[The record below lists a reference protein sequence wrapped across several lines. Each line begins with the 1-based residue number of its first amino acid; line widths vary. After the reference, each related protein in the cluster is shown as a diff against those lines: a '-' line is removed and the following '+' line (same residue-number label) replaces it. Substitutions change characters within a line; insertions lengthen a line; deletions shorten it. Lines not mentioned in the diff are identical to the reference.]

1 MQVSLIVLRQTA
13 TMFLLMAVGFALY
26 KAKKI
31 DEPGSRSIASALLY
45 AVMPATLINSLL
57 LERTPAN
64 TALLVRS
71 TLAAAAAMLL
81 SVAAARL
88 FYRKSGVEAF
98 AAAFSN
104 AGFVGIPLVQAAFG
118 ADASFCIVGYMVLLC
133 FLQYTYGV
141 ALLTGEK
148 LSFSPASLAKNPVI
162 WGTAMGLVLY
172 FSGLSCSLPSL
183 FTGLLS
189 SLAGLNAP
197 LGMILLG
204 VYLAQSELG
213 TTFTTLRLYGLCA
226 VRLVLIPLLTAGLLF
241 LLPLDHELKLCLLIA
256 SAAPVGA
263 GAATY
268 AQLFGGNYRYAGQAV
283 ALSSLLSVAT
293 LPLVLMAASLFL

>member
-88 FYRKSGVEAF
+88 FYRKSGVETF
-98 AAAFSN
+98 AAAFPTR
-104 AGFVGIPLVQAAFG
+104 ALWAFRWCRPPLGPMRRSASWAIWCFCAFCSTPT
-118 ADASFCIVGYMVLLC
+118 ALLC
-133 FLQYTYGV
+133 
-141 ALLTGEK
+141 
-148 LSFSPASLAKNPVI
+148 
-162 WGTAMGLVLY
+162 
-172 FSGLSCSLPSL
+172 
-183 FTGLLS
+183 
-189 SLAGLNAP
+189 
-197 LGMILLG
+197 
-204 VYLAQSELG
+204 
-213 TTFTTLRLYGLCA
+213 
-226 VRLVLIPLLTAGLLF
+226 
-241 LLPLDHELKLCLLIA
+241 
-256 SAAPVGA
+256 
-263 GAATY
+263 
-268 AQLFGGNYRYAGQAV
+268 
-283 ALSSLLSVAT
+283 
-293 LPLVLMAASLFL
+293 